1 MPISLREKGK
11 ASKISERIFGPPK
24 PSKKK
29 SKKKKKQ
36 EEKLVWEE
44 SRRV

>member
-1 MPISLREKGK
+1 MPVSVRQKGK
-11 ASKISERIFGPPK
+11 ASKISEKLTGTPATG
-24 PSKKK
+24 KKK